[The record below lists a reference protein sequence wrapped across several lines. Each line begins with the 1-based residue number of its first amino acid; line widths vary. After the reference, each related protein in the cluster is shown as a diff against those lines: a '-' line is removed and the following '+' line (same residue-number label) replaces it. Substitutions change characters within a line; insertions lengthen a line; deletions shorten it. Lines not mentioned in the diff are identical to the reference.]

1 MVNLMHVAVLGGI
14 GVGAYFLLF
23 TKEGK
28 AMLDDITSGGS
39 GGGDSE
45 FDLNKWLT
53 KDYPWSV
60 ARDPGA
66 FIPSSERWFDIVAA
80 NRGEKEARRLQKLQQ
95 NYIES
100 YLGDA
105 YY

>member
-1 MVNLMHVAVLGGI
+1 MRGLMPVILGI
-14 GVGAYFLLF
+14 GALGAGYFLFF

-28 AMLDDITSGGS
+28 AMLDDITSGSGGS
-39 GGGDSE
+39 GSSE

-53 KDYPWSV
+53 KDYPRSV

-80 NRGEKEARRLQKLQQ
+80 NRGEKEAKRLQKLQN

>member
-1 MVNLMHVAVLGGI
+1 MNLMHVAVLGGL
-14 GVGAYFLLF
+14 GVGAYFLFF

-28 AMLDDITSGGS
+28 AMLDDITSGS
-39 GGGDSE
+39 DGDSE

-53 KDYPWSV
+53 KDYPRSV

-66 FIPSSERWFDIVAA
+66 FIPSSERWFDIVAE
-80 NRGEKEARRLQKLQQ
+80 NRGEKEARRLQKLQN
-95 NYIES
+95 NYIEA